1 MKLIAED
8 ISKVIAGRTILDHVN
23 LEMES
28 GRIYG
33 FAGRNGSGKTML
45 FRALSGLMSV
55 SSGRVLLDEKVL
67 RRDFTVLPSLGIVLE
82 NAGMYP
88 GMTGEE
94 NLRYLAS
101 LKHIAGQEDIRKTLE
116 RVGLDPDDT
125 RKYRKY
131 SMGMKQRLAIAQAV
145 MEKPDVLMLDE
156 PFNGLDESGVKE
168 IRELIR
174 MEKGRGALILLA
186 SHNREDMEILADEL
200 YHVEGGRI
208 RRKEDESDE

>member
-8 ISKVIAGRTILDHVN
+8 ITKVIGGRTILDHVN
-23 LEMES
+23 LEMEG

-88 GMTGEE
+88 GMTEE
-94 NLRYLAS
+94 
-101 LKHIAGQEDIRKTLE
+101 K
-116 RVGLDPDDT
+116 LDYMSD
-125 RKYRKY
+125 
-131 SMGMKQRLAIAQAV
+131 MIHEAV
-145 MEKPDVLMLDE
+145 
-156 PFNGLDESGVKE
+156 
-168 IRELIR
+168 
-174 MEKGRGALILLA
+174 RG
-186 SHNREDMEILADEL
+186 
-200 YHVEGGRI
+200 
-208 RRKEDESDE
+208 